1 MSHPALPTA
10 RNARTR
16 HRALGYLT
24 LAALLLPTTAAC
36 TSGDTDTPPKPATA
50 AGSAATPHVTGPL
63 CAALPTGTDPG
74 NPAFLAGQPVDAA
87 LQWIPTLTTFE
98 AALRTTGLLTEL
110 DTTDGITLL
119 APSDDA
125 FAAKFSDDNWDELMA
140 RHHDDLRA
148 LLKAHLITGTHPL
161 DELTD
166 AGTTTTADGT
176 TITVTRTPDTARF
189 ADRAEAVCGDYQA
202 TNARIHIVNA
212 VLGTLPTTA
221 DGNGHRAH

>member
-10 RNARTR
+10 RTRTR
-16 HRALGYLT
+16 HRATSYLT
-24 LAALLLPTTAAC
+24 LAALLLPSTAAC
-36 TSGDTDTPPKPATA
+36 TSADTDTSPKPATA
-50 AGSAATPHVTGPL
+50 AGSTTPPQVTGPL

-74 NPAFLAGQPVDAA
+74 NPTFLAGQPVDAA

-110 DTTDGITLL
+110 DTTTGVTLL

-125 FAAKFSDDNWDELMA
+125 FAAKFSDDNWDDLMV
-140 RHHDDLRA
+140 RHHDDLRT

-161 DELTD
+161 DDLTA
-166 AGTTTTADGT
+166 AGTTTTVDGT
-176 TITVTRTPDTARF
+176 TLTVTPTRDTARF
-189 ADRAEAVCGDYQA
+189 ADRAEAVCADYQA